1 MMSCEEKDQLSNALY
16 ENIELRFKDLQI
28 SYENVLCDAIL
39 FITKGDRKPEDVDR
53 FKEEKKKLDRKRM
66 DFFLSLKTIQ
76 DSFKFTPR
84 THTWLHKAIVEY
96 KECFTDKIAK
106 ENEMIQ
112 SNIIE
117 NMKLN

>member
-16 ENIELRFKDLQI
+16 ENIELRFKDLQM
-28 SYENVLCDAIL
+28 SYEKLLCDAIL
-39 FITKGDRKPEDVDR
+39 CITKGDGKTEVDR
-53 FKEEKKKLDRKRM
+53 FKEEKKKLDKKRM

-76 DSFKFTPR
+76 DSFKFTPK
-84 THTWLHKAIVEY
+84 THTWLHKAVVEY
-96 KECFTDKIAK
+96 KEAFAEKIAK
-106 ENEMIQ
+106 ENETIQ